1 VTDEEIKKIF
11 ESATTVAVVGLS
23 NDPYKASHG
32 VARYLMSQGYT
43 LIPVNPN
50 SPQVLGL
57 PSFADLASL
66 GRPVDVVQIFRP
78 SADVPPIVDQ
88 AIAIGAG
95 AVWMQEGIAHPGAAR
110 TAEAAGLQVVMNRC
124 MMKEHY
130 RLIGPR
136 LDVD

>member
-1 VTDEEIKKIF
+1 MTDEQIKKIF
-11 ESATTVAVVGLS
+11 ESATTIAVVGLS
-23 NDPYKASHG
+23 NDPFKASHG

-57 PSFADLASL
+57 PSFPDLASL

-88 AIAIGAG
+88 AIAIGAR
-95 AVWMQEGIAHPGAAR
+95 AVWMQEGIAHPGAAHK
-110 TAEAAGLQVVMNRC
+110 AEAAGLGVVMNRC

-130 RLIGPR
+130 RLIGAR
-136 LDVD
+136 LDIE

>member
-1 VTDEEIKKIF
+1 MTDEQIKKVL
-11 ESATTVAVVGLS
+11 ESTKTVAVVGLS
-23 NDPYKASHG
+23 DDPAKASHG
-32 VARYLMSQGYT
+32 VARYLISQGYT
-43 LIPVNPN
+43 LIPINPN

-57 PSFADLASL
+57 PSFPDLATL
-66 GRPVDVVQIFRP
+66 NRPVDVVQIFRP

-130 RLIGPR
+130 RLIGAR
-136 LDVD
+136 LDVG

>member
-1 VTDEEIKKIF
+1 VTDEQVKELF
-11 ESATTVAVVGLS
+11 ESATTIAVVGLS
-23 NDPYKASHG
+23 NDPFKASHG

-43 LIPVNPN
+43 VIPVNPN

-57 PSFADLASL
+57 PSFPDLASL

-110 TAEAAGLQVVMNRC
+110 KAEAAGLQVIMNRC